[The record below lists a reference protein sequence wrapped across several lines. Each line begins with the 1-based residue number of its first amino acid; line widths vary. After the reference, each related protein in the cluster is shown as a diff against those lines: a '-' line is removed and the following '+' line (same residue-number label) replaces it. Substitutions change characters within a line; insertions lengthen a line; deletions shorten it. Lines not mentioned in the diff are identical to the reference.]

1 MLSNF
6 NVITLFPEIFQKW
19 INVGVL
25 SHGIEEKLFEFS
37 STNLRDYG
45 IGSYKQVDDA
55 PYGGGPGMVLMVE
68 PLDNAIKESKKD
80 INIFLTPIGQQ
91 LNEDLIQD
99 LHGYE
104 SANIICGRY
113 EGFDQRIIEM
123 HSDYEIAIGQTVVSG
138 GEVPAMFLI
147 EALVRKIPGIL
158 GNSESLTN
166 ESFTNNK
173 SDFPVYTRPEIY
185 GNLNVPEVL
194 LSGDHKRIE
203 EWKKNNLKDI

>member
-6 NVITLFPEIFQKW
+6 NVITLFPEIFQNW

-68 PLDNAIKESKKD
+68 PLDYAIKESKKD
-80 INIFLTPIGQQ
+80 INIFLTPSGQQ
-91 LNEDLIQD
+91 LNENLIQD
-99 LHGYE
+99 LHEYE

-138 GEVPAMFLI
+138 GEIPAMFLI

-158 GNSESLTN
+158 GNSESLIN

-185 GNLNVPEVL
+185 ENLNVPEVL

>member
-6 NVITLFPEIFQKW
+6 NVITLFPEIFQNW

-80 INIFLTPIGQQ
+80 INIFLTPNGQQ
-91 LNEDLIQD
+91 LNENLIQD
-99 LHGYE
+99 LHEYE

-113 EGFDQRIIEM
+113 EGFDQRILEM

-138 GEVPAMFLI
+138 GEIPAMFLI

-158 GNSESLTN
+158 GNSESLIN

-185 GNLNVPEVL
+185 ENLNVPEVL

>member
-25 SHGIEEKLFEFS
+25 SHGIEEKLFQFS

-80 INIFLTPIGQQ
+80 INIFLTPSGQQ
-91 LNEDLIQD
+91 LNEDLIKD

-113 EGFDQRIIEM
+113 EGFDQRILEM

-138 GEVPAMFLI
+138 GEIPAMFLI

-158 GNSESLTN
+158 GNSESLIN

-185 GNLNVPEVL
+185 ENLNVPEVL

>member
-25 SHGIEEKLFEFS
+25 SHGIEERLFEFS

-80 INIFLTPIGQQ
+80 INIFLTPNGQQ
-91 LNEDLIQD
+91 LNENLIQD
-99 LHGYE
+99 LHEYE

-158 GNSESLTN
+158 GNSESLIN

-194 LSGDHKRIE
+194 LSGDHRRIE

>member
-80 INIFLTPIGQQ
+80 INIFLTPNGQQ

-185 GNLNVPEVL
+185 ENLNVPEVL
-194 LSGDHKRIE
+194 LSGDHRRIE

>member
-25 SHGIEEKLFEFS
+25 SHGIEEKLFEFN

-113 EGFDQRIIEM
+113 EGFDQRILEM

-138 GEVPAMFLI
+138 GEIPAMFLI

-158 GNSESLTN
+158 GNSESLIN

-185 GNLNVPEVL
+185 ENLNVPEVL

>member
-80 INIFLTPIGQQ
+80 INIFLTPNGQQ
-91 LNEDLIQD
+91 LNENLIQD
-99 LHGYE
+99 LHEYE

-113 EGFDQRIIEM
+113 EGFDQRILEM

-158 GNSESLTN
+158 GNSESLIN

>member
-6 NVITLFPEIFQKW
+6 NVITLFPEIFQNW

-45 IGSYKQVDDA
+45 IGSYKQVDDS

-80 INIFLTPIGQQ
+80 INIFLTPSGQQ

-99 LHGYE
+99 LHGHE

-113 EGFDQRIIEM
+113 EGFDQRILEM

-138 GEVPAMFLI
+138 GEIPAMFLI
-147 EALVRKIPGIL
+147 EALVRL
-158 GNSESLTN
+158 SL
-166 ESFTNNK
+166 
-173 SDFPVYTRPEIY
+173 I
-185 GNLNVPEVL
+185 
-194 LSGDHKRIE
+194 HI
-203 EWKKNNLKDI
+203 

>member
-6 NVITLFPEIFQKW
+6 NVITLFPEIFQNW

-80 INIFLTPIGQQ
+80 INIFLTPSGQQ
-91 LNEDLIQD
+91 LNENLIQD
-99 LHGYE
+99 LHEYE

-185 GNLNVPEVL
+185 ENLNVPEVL

>member
-25 SHGIEEKLFEFS
+25 SHGIQEKLFEFS

-80 INIFLTPIGQQ
+80 INIFLTPSGQQ
-91 LNEDLIQD
+91 LNENLIQY
-99 LHGYE
+99 LHEYE

-158 GNSESLTN
+158 GNSESLIN

-185 GNLNVPEVL
+185 ENLNVPQVL

>member
-19 INVGVL
+19 ISVGVL
-25 SHGIEEKLFEFS
+25 SHGIKEKLFEFS

-68 PLDNAIKESKKD
+68 PLDCAIKESKKD
-80 INIFLTPIGQQ
+80 INIFLSPSGQQ

-99 LHGYE
+99 LHEYE

-158 GNSESLTN
+158 GNSESLIN
-166 ESFTNNK
+166 ESFINNK

-185 GNLNVPEVL
+185 ENLNVPEVL

>member
-80 INIFLTPIGQQ
+80 INIFLTPSGQQ
-91 LNEDLIQD
+91 LSEDLIQD

-138 GEVPAMFLI
+138 GEIPAMFLI

-185 GNLNVPEVL
+185 ENLNVPEVL

>member
-37 STNLRDYG
+37 TTNLRDYG

-80 INIFLTPIGQQ
+80 INIFLTPNGQQ
-91 LNEDLIQD
+91 LNENLIQE
-99 LHGYE
+99 LHEYE

-113 EGFDQRIIEM
+113 EGFDQRILEM
-123 HSDYEIAIGQTVVSG
+123 HSDHEIAIGQTVVSG

-158 GNSESLTN
+158 GNSESLIN

-185 GNLNVPEVL
+185 ENLNVPEVL
-194 LSGDHKRIE
+194 LSGDHRRIE

>member
-80 INIFLTPIGQQ
+80 INIFLTPNGQQ
-91 LNEDLIQD
+91 LNENLIQE

-138 GEVPAMFLI
+138 GEIPAMFLI

-185 GNLNVPEVL
+185 ENLNVPEVL

>member
-25 SHGIEEKLFEFS
+25 SHGIKEKLFEFS

-68 PLDNAIKESKKD
+68 PLDYAIKESKKD
-80 INIFLTPIGQQ
+80 INIILSPSGQQ

-138 GEVPAMFLI
+138 GEIPAMFLI

-158 GNSESLTN
+158 GNSESLIN

-185 GNLNVPEVL
+185 ENLNVPEVL

>member
-25 SHGIEEKLFEFS
+25 SHGIKEKLFEFS
-37 STNLRDYG
+37 STNLREYG
-45 IGSYKQVDDA
+45 NGSYKQLEDA

-68 PLDNAIKESKKD
+68 PLDCAIKESKKD
-80 INIFLTPIGQQ
+80 INIFLSPSGQQ

-99 LHGYE
+99 LHEYE

-158 GNSESLTN
+158 GNSESLIN
-166 ESFTNNK
+166 ESFINNK

-185 GNLNVPEVL
+185 ENLNVPEVL

>member
-1 MLSNF
+1 M
-6 NVITLFPEIFQKW
+6 
-19 INVGVL
+19 
-25 SHGIEEKLFEFS
+25 
-37 STNLRDYG
+37 
-45 IGSYKQVDDA
+45 
-55 PYGGGPGMVLMVE
+55 
-68 PLDNAIKESKKD
+68 
-80 INIFLTPIGQQ
+80 
-91 LNEDLIQD
+91 IQD

-113 EGFDQRIIEM
+113 EGFDQRILEM

-158 GNSESLTN
+158 GNSESLIN

-185 GNLNVPEVL
+185 ENLNVPEVL

>member
-37 STNLRDYG
+37 TTNLRDYG

-80 INIFLTPIGQQ
+80 INIFLTPNGQQ
-91 LNEDLIQD
+91 LNENLIQD
-99 LHGYE
+99 LHEYE

-113 EGFDQRIIEM
+113 EGFDQRILEM

-158 GNSESLTN
+158 GNSESLIN

-185 GNLNVPEVL
+185 ENLKVPEVL

>member
-68 PLDNAIKESKKD
+68 PLDNAIKKSKKD
-80 INIFLTPIGQQ
+80 INIFLTPSGQQ
-91 LNEDLIQD
+91 LNENLIQD
-99 LHGYE
+99 LHEYE

-123 HSDYEIAIGQTVVSG
+123 HSDYEIAIGQTVGSG

-185 GNLNVPEVL
+185 ENLNVPEVL

>member
-37 STNLRDYG
+37 CTDLRDYG

-68 PLDNAIKESKKD
+68 PLDNAIKKSKKD
-80 INIFLTPIGQQ
+80 INIFLTPSGQQ
-91 LNEDLIQD
+91 LNENLIQD
-99 LHGYE
+99 LHEYE

-138 GEVPAMFLI
+138 GEIPAMFLI

-185 GNLNVPEVL
+185 ENLNVPEVL

>member
-80 INIFLTPIGQQ
+80 INIFLTPSGQH

-138 GEVPAMFLI
+138 GEIPAMFLI

-158 GNSESLTN
+158 GNSESLRN

>member
-68 PLDNAIKESKKD
+68 PLDYAIKESKKD
-80 INIFLTPIGQQ
+80 INIFLTPSGQQ
-91 LNEDLIQD
+91 LNENLIQD
-99 LHGYE
+99 LHEYE

-185 GNLNVPEVL
+185 ENLNVPEVL

>member
-6 NVITLFPEIFQKW
+6 NVITLFPEIFQNW

-80 INIFLTPIGQQ
+80 INIFLTPSGQQ

-99 LHGYE
+99 LRGYE

-158 GNSESLTN
+158 GNSESLIN

-185 GNLNVPEVL
+185 ENLNVPEVL

>member
-6 NVITLFPEIFQKW
+6 NVITLFPEIFQNW

-45 IGSYKQVDDA
+45 IGSYKKVDDA

-80 INIFLTPIGQQ
+80 INIFLTPNGQQ
-91 LNEDLIQD
+91 LNENLIQD
-99 LHGYE
+99 LHEYE

-185 GNLNVPEVL
+185 ENLNVPEVL

>member
-80 INIFLTPIGQQ
+80 INIFLTPNGQQ
-91 LNEDLIQD
+91 LNENLIQD

-158 GNSESLTN
+158 GNSESLIN

-185 GNLNVPEVL
+185 ENLNVPEVL

>member
-80 INIFLTPIGQQ
+80 INIFLTPNGQQ
-91 LNEDLIQD
+91 LNENLIQD
-99 LHGYE
+99 LHRYE

>member
-1 MLSNF
+1 MWVTNG
-6 NVITLFPEIFQKW
+6 TTADLF
-19 INVGVL
+19 VL
-25 SHGIEEKLFEFS
+25 FAKVTNHPDYGKKSHGGVTCFIIEKNFETF
-37 STNLRDYG
+37 NDW
-45 IGSYKQVDDA
+45 
-55 PYGGGPGMVLMVE
+55 
-68 PLDNAIKESKKD
+68 IKEYYDAAEYLKPFLLKKE
-80 INIFLTPIGQQ
+80 NM
-91 LNEDLIQD
+91 IQD
-99 LHGYE
+99 LHEYE

-138 GEVPAMFLI
+138 GEIPAMFLI

-185 GNLNVPEVL
+185 ENLNVPEVL

>member
-80 INIFLTPIGQQ
+80 INIFLTPNGQQ
-91 LNEDLIQD
+91 LNENLIQD

-113 EGFDQRIIEM
+113 EGFDQRILEM

-138 GEVPAMFLI
+138 GEIPAMFLI

-158 GNSESLTN
+158 GNSESLIN

-185 GNLNVPEVL
+185 ENLNVPEVL

>member
-25 SHGIEEKLFEFS
+25 SHGIKEKLFEFS

-80 INIFLTPIGQQ
+80 INIFLTPSGQQ
-91 LNEDLIQD
+91 LNENLIQD
-99 LHGYE
+99 LHEYE

-113 EGFDQRIIEM
+113 EGFDQRILEM

-138 GEVPAMFLI
+138 GEIPAMFLI

-185 GNLNVPEVL
+185 ENLNVPEVL

>member
-6 NVITLFPEIFQKW
+6 NVITLFPEIFQNW

-68 PLDNAIKESKKD
+68 PLDNAIKVSKKD
-80 INIFLTPIGQQ
+80 INIFLTPSGQQ
-91 LNEDLIQD
+91 LNENLIQD
-99 LHGYE
+99 LHEYE

-138 GEVPAMFLI
+138 GEIPAMFLI

-158 GNSESLTN
+158 GNSESLIN

-185 GNLNVPEVL
+185 ENLNVPEVL

>member
-6 NVITLFPEIFQKW
+6 NVITLFPEIFQNW

-80 INIFLTPIGQQ
+80 INIFLTPNGQQ
-91 LNEDLIQD
+91 LNENLIQD

-158 GNSESLTN
+158 GNSESLIN

-185 GNLNVPEVL
+185 ENLNVPEVL

>member
-1 MLSNF
+1 MLSTF

-25 SHGIEEKLFEFS
+25 SHGIEEKLFQFS

-68 PLDNAIKESKKD
+68 PLDYAIKESKKD
-80 INIFLTPIGQQ
+80 INIFLSPSGQQ

-147 EALVRKIPGIL
+147 EALEEKFQEFLGIQ
-158 GNSESLTN
+158 
-166 ESFTNNK
+166 
-173 SDFPVYTRPEIY
+173 
-185 GNLNVPEVL
+185 NL
-194 LSGDHKRIE
+194 
-203 EWKKNNLKDI
+203 

>member
-25 SHGIEEKLFEFS
+25 SHGIKEKLFEFS

-68 PLDNAIKESKKD
+68 PLDYAIKESKKD
-80 INIFLTPIGQQ
+80 INIFLSPSGQQ

-99 LHGYE
+99 LHRYE

-185 GNLNVPEVL
+185 ENLNVPEVL

>member
-80 INIFLTPIGQQ
+80 INIFLTPSGQQ
-91 LNEDLIQD
+91 LNEYLIQD

-138 GEVPAMFLI
+138 GEIPAMFLI

-158 GNSESLTN
+158 GNSESLIN

-185 GNLNVPEVL
+185 ENLNVPEVL

>member
-80 INIFLTPIGQQ
+80 INIFLTPSGQQ

-99 LHGYE
+99 LHEYE

>member
-80 INIFLTPIGQQ
+80 INIFLTPSGQQ
-91 LNEDLIQD
+91 LNEDLIKD

-104 SANIICGRY
+104 SANITCGRY

>member
-80 INIFLTPIGQQ
+80 INIFLTPNGQQ
-91 LNEDLIQD
+91 LNENLIQD

-138 GEVPAMFLI
+138 GEIPAMFLI

-185 GNLNVPEVL
+185 ENLNVPEVL

>member
-6 NVITLFPEIFQKW
+6 NVITLFPEIFQNW

-80 INIFLTPIGQQ
+80 INIFLTPSGQQ

-99 LHGYE
+99 LHEYE

-158 GNSESLTN
+158 GNSESLIN

-185 GNLNVPEVL
+185 ENLNVPEVL